1 MRQIGHRS
9 LSRDHLENHRR
20 RALAAVGGGAQVDSR
35 RAIARQDSPAARNKC
50 FASIIAIVDALA
62 ITGLF
67 RWKCCRMSW
76 RSTYSGKMA
85 AHHAPI
91 VGRW

>member
-9 LSRDHLENHRR
+9 LSRNHREDDRR
-20 RALAAVGGGAQVDSR
+20 RALAAVGGGAQIDSR

-50 FASIIAIVDALA
+50 FASIIAIVDAFP

-67 RWKCCRMSW
+67 RWKCRRMFWKSK
-76 RSTYSGKMA
+76 YSGKMA

-91 VGRW
+91 PGRL

>member
-1 MRQIGHRS
+1 M
-9 LSRDHLENHRR
+9 
-20 RALAAVGGGAQVDSR
+20 DSR

-50 FASIIAIVDALA
+50 FASIIAIVDAFA

-67 RWKCCRMSW
+67 RWKCRRMFWKSK
-76 RSTYSGKMA
+76 YSGKMA

-91 VGRW
+91 PGRL